1 MPTQSAHLATVTQP
15 DAQPAVRQRGARRR
29 RRRLEDA
36 LTLLALVVATIV
48 FFFPIYT
55 IISVSFKAPIDIMTT
70 PIKWLFWPTLDNYL
84 ALIGLR
90 PSEFHFDLPLHVR
103 NSLIVAGGSTFLSLL
118 LGTPAAYA
126 FARVPFR
133 GQSAGLLFL
142 LGLRMLPPITTVIP
156 LFLLMRNLK
165 LLDTQLALILAYT
178 TFNLPFIVWMLRS
191 FFLDLPQE
199 LEEASWIDGATRW
212 QGFMRVILPLSA
224 PGLVASSI
232 FSLMLSW
239 NDFLFAVILTS
250 RKAPTLPMLVSGFTT
265 EMGVSWGIMMAA
277 GSVIVLPVLI
287 FTLFVQRYLVMGL
300 TSGAVKG

>member
-1 MPTQSAHLATVTQP
+1 MTSRTTVPETATSK
-15 DAQPAVRQRGARRR
+15 AVATAARPRVSRQQ
-29 RRRLEDA
+29 RRRLED
-36 LTLLALVVATIV
+36 TLVMLALCLLTVI

-55 IISVSFKAPIDIMTT
+55 VLSVSFKSPIDIMAT
-70 PIKWLFWPTLDNYL
+70 PIKWVFRPTMDNYL
-84 ALIGLR
+84 ALAGIL
-90 PSEFHFDLPLHVR
+90 PSEFQFNLPLHFR
-103 NSLIVAGGSTFLSLL
+103 NSLIVATGSTLLSLV

-133 GQSAGLLFL
+133 GQSSALIFL

-156 LFLLMRNLK
+156 LFLLMRELH
-165 LLDTQLALILAYT
+165 LLDTQMALILAYT

-191 FFLDLPQE
+191 FFIDLPQE

-212 QGFMRVILPLSA
+212 QSFVRVILPLSA
-224 PGLVASSI
+224 PGLVAASI

-239 NDFLFAVILTS
+239 NDFIFAVILTS
-250 RKAPTLPMLVSGFTT
+250 RKAPTLPMLVAGFTT

-277 GSVIVLPVLI
+277 GSVIVVPVLL

>member
-1 MPTQSAHLATVTQP
+1 MTTQARPQTSV
-15 DAQPAVRQRGARRR
+15 QPAARAGAGRHVSQRQ
-29 RRRLEDA
+29 RRRLEDGLVL
-36 LTLLALVVATIV
+36 LTLVVATV
-48 FFFPIYT
+48 AFFFPIYT
-55 IISVSFKAPIDIMTT
+55 ILSVSFKAPIDIMAT
-70 PIKWLFWPTLDNYL
+70 PIKWLFRPTVDNYL
-84 ALIGLR
+84 ALVGLR
-90 PSEFHFDLPLHVR
+90 PSEFQFNLPLHFR
-103 NSLIVAGGSTFLSLL
+103 NSLIVAGGSTLLSLV

-142 LGLRMLPPITTVIP
+142 LALRMLPPITTVIP
-156 LFLLMRNLK
+156 LFLLMRNLR
-165 LLDTQLALILAYT
+165 LLDTHIALILAYT

-212 QGFMRVILPLSA
+212 QGFLRVILPLSA

-250 RKAPTLPMLVSGFTT
+250 RKAPTLPMLVAGFTT

-277 GSVIVLPVLI
+277 GSVVVVPVLI

>member
-1 MPTQSAHLATVTQP
+1 MPHAAT
-15 DAQPAVRQRGARRR
+15 AARRR
-29 RRRLEDA
+29 VSRRQRRRLEDA
-36 LTLLALVVATIV
+36 LTVLALIVATVI

-55 IISVSFKAPIDIMTT
+55 ILSVSFKAPIDIMAT
-70 PIKWLFWPTLDNYL
+70 PIKWFFRPTLDNYL

-90 PSEFHFDLPLHVR
+90 PSEFQFDLPLHFR
-103 NSLIVAGGSTFLSLL
+103 NSLIVGGGSTLLSLI

-126 FARVPFR
+126 FARVRFR
-133 GQSAGLLFL
+133 GQNASLLFL
-142 LGLRMLPPITTVIP
+142 LALRMLPPITTVIP
-156 LFLLMRNLK
+156 LFLLMRNLR

-212 QGFMRVILPLSA
+212 QGFSRVILPLSA
-224 PGLVASSI
+224 PGLVASAI

-239 NDFLFAVILTS
+239 NDFIFAVILTS
-250 RKAPTLPMLVSGFTT
+250 RKAPTLPMLIAGFTT

-277 GSVIVLPVLI
+277 GSVVVLPVLL